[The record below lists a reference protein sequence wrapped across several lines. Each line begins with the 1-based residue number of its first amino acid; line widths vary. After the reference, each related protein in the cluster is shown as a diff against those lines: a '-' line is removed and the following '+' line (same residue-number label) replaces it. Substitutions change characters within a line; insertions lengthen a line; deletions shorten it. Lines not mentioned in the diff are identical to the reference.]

1 MADDIVPALLE
12 VIQTEFDEQT
22 AKDPKLIAAVKA
34 LQAKKATYLDV
45 NDFAITVG
53 QILGKVLGKHITGES
68 LPDGKMYFNIA
79 QRLLDPTMKKNHDL
93 ISSYALDVQNGLN
106 QQAGLHLRGQTAP
119 VNQSRIDGIVNRVSQ
134 EDDFEKVKWLL
145 EDPLINFSQSVVD
158 DTIKANAEFQAK
170 AGLHPKI
177 TRRVAGHACDWC
189 KSLAGTYDYQDEPND
204 IYRRHERC
212 RCTVDYKPGDGRQQN
227 VWSKAWKDPQK
238 DAKIETRKTLGLLT
252 PNYTGQSGVS
262 AKKRG
267 RVHPQALP
275 NWQNAFIDKNKFENY
290 FLNLT
295 HVEGAAKAKELANV
309 LGLTPKNYQMVISQ
323 IRTQLPYYKA
333 VQSYK
338 DKWGKRYVVMMPV
351 TGPNGASTLLLT
363 FWIDEGK
370 NQVRFTN
377 AFRAHKKDRRKYK

>member
-1 MADDIVPALLE
+1 M
-12 VIQTEFDEQT
+12 QS
-22 AKDPKLIAAVKA
+22 
-34 LQAKKATYLDV
+34 KKATYLDV

-53 QILGKVLGKHITGES
+53 QILGKVLGQHITGES

-79 QRLLDPTMKKNHDL
+79 QRLLDSTMKKNHEL

-106 QQAGLHLRGQTAP
+106 QQAGLHMRGQTAP

-134 EDDFEKVKWLL
+134 EDDFEKVQWLL

-189 KSLAGTYDYQDEPND
+189 KALAGTYDYQDEPHD

-238 DAKIETRKTLGLLT
+238 DAKINVRKKIGLLT
-252 PNYTGQSGVS
+252 DNYTGPSGVS
-262 AKKRG
+262 ALKRG

-275 NWQNAFIDKNKFENY
+275 NWQNATISKSKLVNY
-290 FLNLT
+290 ALDIN
-295 HVEGAAKAKELANV
+295 HNVGGPKAKEFRDR
-309 LGLTPKNYQMVISQ
+309 LGITTSNYRILLNQ
-323 IRTQLPYYKA
+323 IYQKLPYYKA
-333 VQSYK
+333 IFKGNEGYGKKYFVIMPIKGANKEYANVLTAWIE
-338 DKWGKRYVVMMPV
+338 DKNEVR
-351 TGPNGASTLLLT
+351 LT
-363 FWIDEGK
+363 TVRIAKEGES
-370 NQVRFTN
+370 
-377 AFRAHKKDRRKYK
+377 KK